1 MSIDELLARPYFAD
15 PLRRHDIAPITDGAS
30 AIVLAAGDKARE
42 LRENPAWITGIEH
55 RIETPVLGARD
66 LTTSPSTAASAKAAT
81 GGDAG
86 SIEVAELYAPFTH
99 QQLILT
105 EAIGLPAST
114 KINPSGGALAANPMF
129 SAGLERIGFAAQH
142 IFNGSAQSRAGA
154 CHQRPCAATEP
165 GRGHGGKVM
174 AKQLAAVLGTGQ
186 TKYVA
191 KRKDVSM
198 NGLVREAID
207 RALADSGSTFD
218 DIDAVVVGKA
228 PDFFEGVMMPE
239 LFMADAT
246 GATNKPLIRVH
257 TAGSVGGSTA
267 IVAASL
273 VQSGKYR
280 RVLTM
285 AWEKQSE
292 SNAMW
297 ALSIPVP
304 FTKPVGAGAG
314 GYFAPH
320 VRAYIRRSG
329 APTHIGAMVAVK
341 DRLNGAK
348 NPLAHLHQ
356 PDITLEKVMESPMLW
371 DPIRYDETCPSS
383 DGAAAMVIGD
393 EAVAD
398 ARVAEGHPVAWI
410 HATALR
416 TEPLAYAGRD
426 QVNPQASRDA
436 AAALWKAA
444 GITSPIDEIDVAEV
458 YVPFSWYEPMWLE
471 SLGFAPEGEGWKLTE
486 AGETAMTGRIPFNPS
501 GGVLSSN
508 PDRRV
513 GMIRFAESAIQVM
526 GKAGDHQVE
535 GARKAL
541 GHAYG
546 GGAQYYSMW
555 VVGG

>member
-1 MSIDELLARPYFAD
+1 M
-15 PLRRHDIAPITDGAS
+15 
-30 AIVLAAGDKARE
+30 
-42 LRENPAWITGIEH
+42 
-55 RIETPVLGARD
+55 
-66 LTTSPSTAASAKAAT
+66 
-81 GGDAG
+81 
-86 SIEVAELYAPFTH
+86 
-99 QQLILT
+99 
-105 EAIGLPAST
+105 
-114 KINPSGGALAANPMF
+114 
-129 SAGLERIGFAAQH
+129 
-142 IFNGSAQSRAGA
+142 
-154 CHQRPCAATEP
+154 
-165 GRGHGGKVM
+165 
-174 AKQLAAVLGTGQ
+174 LGTGQ

-207 RALADSGSTFD
+207 KALEDSGSTFD

-239 LFMADAT
+239 LFMADAV
-246 GATNKPLIRVH
+246 GATGKPLIRVH

-273 VQSGKYR
+273 VQSGKYK

-297 ALSIPVP
+297 ALCIPVP

-320 VRAYIRRSG
+320 VRSYIRRSG

-356 PDITLEKVMESPMLW
+356 PDITLEKVMESQMLW

-383 DGAAAMVIGD
+383 DGACAMVIGNEEIAD
-393 EAVAD
+393 AVSPKATPSRGFTLRRCAPNHWRTRVAIRSIRRPGATPRRRAVA
-398 ARVAEGHPVAWI
+398 RRGH
-410 HATALR
+410 HR
-416 TEPLAYAGRD
+416 
-426 QVNPQASRDA
+426 
-436 AAALWKAA
+436 
-444 GITSPIDEIDVAEV
+444 SPSTRSTVAEV
-458 YVPFSWYEPMWLE
+458 YVPFSWFEPMWLE
-471 SLGFAPEGEGWKLTE
+471 NLGFAPEGEGWKLTE
-486 AGETAMTGRIPFNPS
+486 AGETAIGGHIPFNAS

-508 PDRRV
+508 PIGAS

-546 GGAQYYSMW
+546 GGSQYFSMW
-555 VVGG
+555 VVCSDKPASQRVTLMQYTVRGADGSDRPAHRNRQDRRGSRVHLDRAAGLDLLHGEPVDGLPVHRRRFADVEREHARGSIR